1 VASSCAQRPA
11 DKPALRAHRSDPSAY
26 AAPALTSIRRYA
38 RWALILFTWLFLVAV
53 VVQILTA
60 GFGIFGATTLD
71 LHEDLGFTLTHGLSI
86 LVFLAALVAWIEPS
100 NLALAF
106 LIGALTTVQVFLPEI
121 DNRWIAGLHPVNA
134 LLIFLLALLLLWRVR
149 PIPVSPPASP
159 SA

>member
-1 VASSCAQRPA
+1 MMRRLA
-11 DKPALRAHRSDPSAY
+11 
-26 AAPALTSIRRYA
+26 SIRRYA
-38 RWALILFTWLFLVAV
+38 RWALILFTGLFLLAV

-60 GFGIFGATTLD
+60 GFAIFGATSFD
-71 LHEDLGFTLTHGLSI
+71 LHENLGFTLTHGLSI
-86 LVFLAALVAWIEPS
+86 LIFLAALVAWIEPS
-100 NLALAF
+100 NLGLAF

-149 PIPVSPPASP
+149 PLPEPRPASP

>member
-1 VASSCAQRPA
+1 MG
-11 DKPALRAHRSDPSAY
+11 
-26 AAPALTSIRRYA
+26 TIRHYA
-38 RWALILFTWLFLVAV
+38 RWALILFTGLFLLAV

-60 GFGIFGATTLD
+60 GFGIFGATSLD

-86 LVFLAALVAWIEPS
+86 LVFLAALVAWIGRGG
-100 NLALAF
+100 LALAF

-134 LLIFLLALLLLWRVR
+134 LLLFLLALVLLWRVR
-149 PIPVSPPASP
+149 PIPSSGPVSP

>member
-1 VASSCAQRPA
+1 MG
-11 DKPALRAHRSDPSAY
+11 
-26 AAPALTSIRRYA
+26 TIRHYA
-38 RWALILFTWLFLVAV
+38 RWALILFTGLFLLAV

-60 GFGIFGATTLD
+60 GFGIFGATSLD

-86 LVFLAALVAWIEPS
+86 LVFLAALVAWIGRGG
-100 NLALAF
+100 LALAF

-134 LLIFLLALLLLWRVR
+134 LLLFLLALVLLWLVR
-149 PIPVSPPASP
+149 PIPSSGPVSP

>member
-1 VASSCAQRPA
+1 
-11 DKPALRAHRSDPSAY
+11 LG
-26 AAPALTSIRRYA
+26 TIRRYA
-38 RWALILFTWLFLVAV
+38 RRALVLFTGLFLLAV

-60 GFGIFGATTLD
+60 GFGIFGATSLD

-86 LVFLAALVAWIEPS
+86 LVFLAALVAWIGRGG
-100 NLALAF
+100 LALAF

-134 LLIFLLALLLLWRVR
+134 VLIFLLALGLLWRVR
-149 PIPVSPPASP
+149 PIPSSGPVSP

>member
-1 VASSCAQRPA
+1 LS
-11 DKPALRAHRSDPSAY
+11 
-26 AAPALTSIRRYA
+26 SIRRYA
-38 RWALILFTWLFLVAV
+38 RWALILFTALFLLAV

-60 GFGIFGATTLD
+60 GFGIFGATSLN

-86 LVFLAALVAWIEPS
+86 LIFLAALVAWIEHS
-100 NLALAF
+100 GLALAF

-134 LLIFLLALLLLWRVR
+134 LLLFLLALVLLWLVR
-149 PIPVSPPASP
+149 PIPSSGPVSP

>member
-1 VASSCAQRPA
+1 MG
-11 DKPALRAHRSDPSAY
+11 
-26 AAPALTSIRRYA
+26 TIRRYA
-38 RWALILFTWLFLVAV
+38 RRALVLFTGLFLLAV

-60 GFGIFGATTLD
+60 GFGIFGATSLD

-86 LVFLAALVAWIEPS
+86 LVFLAALVAWIGRGG
-100 NLALAF
+100 LALAF

-134 LLIFLLALLLLWRVR
+134 VLIFLLAFGLLWRVR
-149 PIPVSPPASP
+149 PIPSSVPVSP

>member
-1 VASSCAQRPA
+1 MMRRLA
-11 DKPALRAHRSDPSAY
+11 
-26 AAPALTSIRRYA
+26 SIRRYA
-38 RWALILFTWLFLVAV
+38 RWALILFTGLFLLAV

-60 GFGIFGATTLD
+60 GFAIFGATSFD
-71 LHEDLGFTLTHGLSI
+71 LHENLGFTLTHGLSI
-86 LVFLAALVAWIEPS
+86 LIFLAALVAWIEPS

-134 LLIFLLALLLLWRVR
+134 LLIFLLALLLLARVR
-149 PIPVSPPASP
+149 PIPSSGRASP

>member
-1 VASSCAQRPA
+1 VA
-11 DKPALRAHRSDPSAY
+11 
-26 AAPALTSIRRYA
+26 SIRRYA
-38 RWALILFTWLFLVAV
+38 RRALILFTALFELAV

-86 LVFLAALVAWIEPS
+86 LVFLAGLVAWIGGTDI
-100 NLALAF
+100 ALAF

-121 DNRWIAGLHPVNA
+121 DNRWIAGLHPANA
-134 LLIFLLALLLLWRVR
+134 LMLFLVALVLLWRVR
-149 PIPVSPPASP
+149 QIPSPGAVPP

>member
-1 VASSCAQRPA
+1 MA
-11 DKPALRAHRSDPSAY
+11 
-26 AAPALTSIRRYA
+26 SIRRYA
-38 RWALILFTWLFLVAV
+38 RWAVILFTGLFLLAV

-60 GFGIFGATTLD
+60 GFGIFGATSLD

-86 LVFLAALVAWIEPS
+86 LIFLAALVAWIEPKG
-100 NLALAF
+100 LALGF

-134 LLIFLLALLLLWRVR
+134 LLLFLLALLLLWRER
-149 PIPVSPPASP
+149 PIPVSRPATP

>member
-1 VASSCAQRPA
+1 MA
-11 DKPALRAHRSDPSAY
+11 
-26 AAPALTSIRRYA
+26 SIRRFG
-38 RWALILFTWLFLVAV
+38 RWALILFTGLFLLAV

-60 GFGIFGATTLD
+60 GFGIFGATSLD

-86 LVFLAALVAWIEPS
+86 LIFLAALVAWIEPKG
-100 NLALAF
+100 LALGF

-134 LLIFLLALLLLWRVR
+134 LLLFLLALLLLWRER
-149 PIPVSPPASP
+149 PIPVSRPATP